1 MQFVLHK
8 LYSSQEEKVKRQVE
22 IHVGEKILGNYSDN
36 QSNSLTWKN
45 PKG

>member
-1 MQFVLHK
+1 MQFVLDK
-8 LYSSQEEKVKRQVE
+8 LYSSQEEKVKRQVQ
-22 IHVGEKILGNYSDN
+22 IHVGEKNLENYSDN